1 MSQLP
6 LSQVGKMHLHLWLIT
21 FHSSTFKKLAVNP
34 LENYVHLPWML
45 TPVGLTEIL
54 VSTAFF
60 YLFNSYKLLQLLSC
74 GIFILLTYL
83 GVVPSAPSK
92 VEYYTNQQTT
102 YGEKSLNLC
111 THISLPKRK

>member
-54 VSTAFF
+54 VSTAFLFIYLIVTSCYNCCHVGYSF
-60 YLFNSYKLLQLLSC
+60 Y
-74 GIFILLTYL
+74 
-83 GVVPSAPSK
+83 
-92 VEYYTNQQTT
+92 
-102 YGEKSLNLC
+102 
-111 THISLPKRK
+111 